1 MFATRTGLVAKP
13 SLQKIVNLLFMYFDT
28 HAHLNFAAF
37 VKDRDRVAK
46 KCLKQQVWM
55 INVGSNFFTSAIA
68 VDFAR
73 KFDKGV
79 YAAVGLHPI
88 NLGIEDSR
96 KVSEA
101 EILSKESPFEKEF
114 DYESYKNLVL
124 GKNLDSSGI
133 EKLAKNQ
140 KVVAI
145 GEVGLDYFYKPKA
158 KEKLKGFKLSQEL
171 LFLQELKLSK
181 ELDLPLIIHCRM
193 AHSELLNIL
202 HAQEGV
208 YHQKFKGVIH
218 CFTGNVTQLKEYLDL
233 GFYIGFNGIIFKLNL
248 KDVIKKVPLDKL
260 LLETDCPYLSPP
272 EYNQKRND
280 PMGVKYV
287 AKEIARIKKIPLEEL
302 ADQTTKNAQQLFLNV
317 NY

>member
-1 MFATRTGLVAKP
+1 
-13 SLQKIVNLLFMYFDT
+13 MYFDT

-37 VKDRDRVAK
+37 VKDRERVAK
-46 KCLKQQVWM
+46 KCLKEKVWM
-55 INVGSNFFTSAIA
+55 INVGSNFFTSEIA
-68 VDFAR
+68 VDFAK

-101 EILSKESPFEKEF
+101 EILRKESPFEKEF
-114 DYESYKNLVL
+114 DYESYKNL
-124 GKNLDSSGI
+124 
-133 EKLAKNQ
+133 AKNE

-145 GEVGLDYFYKPKA
+145 GETGLDYFYKPKE

-171 LFLQELKLSK
+171 LFFQELKLSK

-208 YHQKFKGVIH
+208 YHQKFRGVIH

-248 KDVIKKVPLDKL
+248 KDAIKKVSLDKI
-260 LLETDCPYLSPP
+260 LLETDCPYLLPP
-272 EYNQKRND
+272 GYKKEVND
-280 PMGVKYV
+280 PMGVEYV
-287 AKEIARIKKIPLEEL
+287 AKEIAKIKGIEL
-302 ADQTTKNAQQLFLNV
+302 KKLSEVTSENAKTLFRAE
-317 NY
+317 